1 MRFLIYEE
9 VPFIVYPRLV
19 PFGTRVQVTGQ
30 KIASRPVLFFVVL
43 GIFLFVCLSGDFADI
58 HSLIYLSNDSI
69 LQHDL
74 LRQARVTQSSFQII
88 QKRRTFR

>member
-43 GIFLFVCLSGDFADI
+43 GIFLFVFFFFEWGLCR
-58 HSLIYLSNDSI
+58 HSLLDIF
-69 LQHDL
+69 
-74 LRQARVTQSSFQII
+74 V
-88 QKRRTFR
+88 K

>member
-1 MRFLIYEE
+1 M
-9 VPFIVYPRLV
+9 
-19 PFGTRVQVTGQ
+19 QVTGQ

-43 GIFLFVCLSGDFADI
+43 GIFLFVFLSGDFADI
-58 HSLIYLSNDSI
+58 HSLIYLSNDSV